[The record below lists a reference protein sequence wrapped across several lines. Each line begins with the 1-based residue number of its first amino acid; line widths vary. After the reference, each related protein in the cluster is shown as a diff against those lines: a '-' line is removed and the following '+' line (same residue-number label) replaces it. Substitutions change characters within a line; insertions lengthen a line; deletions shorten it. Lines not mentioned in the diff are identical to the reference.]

1 MTTNM
6 GRSLGIFQNVVAR
19 RITGK
24 HPKQQLDESWDYP
37 PLETEMEGAAFVYG
51 SIYPEE
57 AECGSTVR
65 PEETK
70 FGPLQGDGAE
80 VWWLGC

>member
-1 MTTNM
+1 MARILGKEGSIPWVLGMFSKGVVQAVLIFVSETWVMTPNM

-37 PLETEMEGAAFVYG
+37 PLETEMEGAAF
-51 SIYPEE
+51 E
-57 AECGSTVR
+57 
-65 PEETK
+65 
-70 FGPLQGDGAE
+70 
-80 VWWLGC
+80 